1 MQKIEAQLKGGHP
14 NSLGNTVEVV
24 SQVLKQ
30 PEKFN
35 ELFHCYFSNDE
46 VVRLRVSNAMKRI
59 AKENKGLVIPYLDRF
74 LNEIS
79 LIDQASTRWTLAQL
93 FLMLDKHLAPQQLK
107 NAKKILMTNLR
118 ESDDWI
124 VLNMTME
131 TLAKWAL
138 KDDELKIELLH
149 RLEQLKKDPRKS
161 VCSKATKKLAQLT

>member
-1 MQKIEAQLKGGHP
+1 M
-14 NSLGNTVEVV
+14 GNTVEVV

-30 PEKFN
+30 PDLFK
-35 ELFHCYFSNDE
+35 ELFQCYFSDDE

-79 LIDQASTRWTLAQL
+79 LIDQASTRWTIAQL
-93 FLMLDKHLAPQQLK
+93 FLMLDKQMTPQQWK
-107 NAKKILMTNLR
+107 SAKEILLTNLH

-131 TLAKWAL
+131 TLANWAL
-138 KDDELKIELLH
+138 KDDELKIELLP
-149 RLEQLKKDPRKS
+149 RLEQLKNDPRKS